1 MIYVRKYYE
10 IWLNNKR
17 FVSEEFESEEDAL
30 DYINSIEYDSTKDN
44 NYMYMPFEIKRFFE
58 RRWER

>member
-17 FVSEEFESEEDAL
+17 FVSEKFKSEEDAL

-44 NYMYMPFEIKRFFE
+44 NYVYMPFEIKRFFE
-58 RRWER
+58 RRWVR

>member
-44 NYMYMPFEIKRFFE
+44 NYMYMPFEIKPFFE
-58 RRWER
+58 RRWVC